1 MGSSQLCAKNAIMQT
16 ASSRILLAAPVG
28 LPGYIIFG
36 LERKGL
42 YPKNWIAALILQ
54 LSLISVQLLGALPLS
69 LAAFN
74 QITTIKAD
82 KLEPE
87 FRNMRSSKTGEL
99 ITEFKFNKGL

>member
-1 MGSSQLCAKNAIMQT
+1 MQT
-16 ASSRILLAAPVG
+16 ASSRVLLAAPVG
-28 LPGYIIFG
+28 VPGYIIFG

-69 LAAFN
+69 MASFS
-74 QITTIKAD
+74 QITTIQAD

-87 FRNMRSSKTGEL
+87 FRSIRSNKTGEL
-99 ITEFKFNKGL
+99 IKEFKFNKGL